1 MNNKL
6 ALFLPLLV
14 LASAAAS
21 DALAGVKKNTAETEI
36 PAGFQLKTVESLTV
50 RQEQRHKVYKSSCMI
65 APQHIYR
72 IAPKVEG
79 EVTYVRKGGHRVK
92 KGELLLEI
100 ENESVRYA
108 YQVAKN
114 NLRLAALNLKRYRS
128 LSVKQSKQEMDQLQ
142 LEVDNL
148 RAEVDYQTAL
158 FESFKFYAPEDGVF
172 ETPSVKMHDRVV
184 PGVSVL
190 TFYSNSAFE
199 FTSRIPLHIFSSLAL
214 ENDIP
219 LHAVDDGRRMAMAN
233 YGHFEPEVNGEFV
246 KLYGNVSITSK
257 SDDNVKAL
265 LNTSL
270 FQRCTAS
277 LPFNQSEHG
286 IFIENKYV
294 HLDYKGFY
302 VFKLKGR
309 RVNKAYV
316 QVHWYDDGVLE
327 VESGLS
333 AGDRIAT
340 AGSFKLL
347 DNELVRIKRQ
357 PESHSNDTQQLVGM
371 VQ

>member
-14 LASAAAS
+14 LASTTS
-21 DALAGVKKNTAETEI
+21 DALAGVKKKTSETEI

-50 RQEQRHKVYKSSCMI
+50 RQQQRHKVYQSSCMI
-65 APQHIYR
+65 APQHIYH

-79 EVTYVRKGGHRVK
+79 EVIYVRKGGHQVK

-128 LSVKQSKQEMDQLQ
+128 LSVKQSRQEMDQLQ

-190 TFYSNSAFE
+190 TFYSNSSFE

-214 ENDIP
+214 ENEIS
-219 LHAVDDGRRMAMAN
+219 LQSVDDRRQMAMAN
-233 YGHFEPEVNGEFV
+233 YSHFEPEDNGEFV
-246 KLYGNVSITSK
+246 KLYGNVSHTYEG
-257 SDDNVKAL
+257 DDNVKAMS
-265 LNTSL
+265 NRSL

-277 LPFNQSEHG
+277 LPFYQSEQG
-286 IFIENKYV
+286 IFLENKYV

-316 QVHWYDDGVLE
+316 QVHWYDDGILE

-347 DNELVRIKRQ
+347 DNELVRIKPQ
-357 PESHSNDTQQLVGM
+357 PNTDNNDTQQLVGM
-371 VQ
+371 VR